1 MYFWEVITVHVYQKV
16 KQYLEEHG
24 IRQSFV
30 AEKCGISTSTFNS
43 MLNGKRKMYAE
54 DLRMIC
60 YALEVPP
67 EAFIEYSGKIN

>member
-1 MYFWEVITVHVYQKV
+1 MHVYQKV

-30 AEKCGISTSTFNS
+30 ADKCGISASTFNS